1 MSAEAIRELKDL
13 VEKRREL
20 KVAGCSNFED
30 HSMKFGF
37 ACKVR
42 LTFRLQERLMSLE
55 TQVSLLCFFLF
66 CLCPPWLSD
75 ETDKLT
81 WMSAVQCRRS
91 ILGGHAS
98 LGQHLQG
105 LGRLHRK
112 QVSGCVCVCWGGGG
126 G

>member
-1 MSAEAIRELKDL
+1 
-13 VEKRREL
+13 V
-20 KVAGCSNFED
+20 
-30 HSMKFGF
+30 
-37 ACKVR
+37 
-42 LTFRLQERLMSLE
+42 
-55 TQVSLLCFFLF
+55 FLF

-112 QVSGCVCVCWGGGG
+112 QVSVVVCVCVGGGANEG
-126 G
+126 GWVGFLCVCFYVCVCVGRCG